1 MSKRRMLVG
10 LIGANI
16 QGSMS
21 PALFADGFAAA
32 GIDGY
37 YHLLDADRLADP
49 RLTQLL
55 GAVKTAGCAGLNV
68 TYPFKQDITA
78 RRGRSGGGPGR
89 RG

>member
-21 PALFADGFAAA
+21 PALFAAAFAAA

-37 YHLLDADRLADP
+37 YHLLDADRLVDP
-49 RLTQLL
+49 Q
-55 GAVKTAGCAGLNV
+55 
-68 TYPFKQDITA
+68 I
-78 RRGRSGGGPGR
+78 GRAHV
-89 RG
+89 